1 MFGFILLVMRK
12 TLILAMIIT
21 LGSIFT
27 YLSSVGGSKHLIL
40 ALCHLIIMEIQWTYL
55 GTDVIVRSS
64 TGSISF
70 SYEEYVYGC
79 TDPVALNYD
88 ANATADDGS
97 CEYILGCTDPNYSNY
112 DPDATQDDGSCVCD
126 GTELA
131 MTMYDSYGDSWN
143 GNTYMI
149 TDAGDTS
156 VVLGEGT
163 MPDLAGGG
171 PEYPYTENVCI
182 QDDGDYAI
190 YVENHL
196 QKLVLMQRS
205 FLGIS
210 SVENGAVVLSGGA
223 PYPNGLI
230 MYLQYLCQIS
240 HLLYIEMGLF

>member
-1 MFGFILLVMRK
+1 M
-12 TLILAMIIT
+12 
-21 LGSIFT
+21 
-27 YLSSVGGSKHLIL
+27 
-40 ALCHLIIMEIQWTYL
+40 
-55 GTDVIVRSS
+55 GTDVIVSS

-190 YVENHL
+190 YVGESPAEAGSYASEVSW
-196 QKLVLMQRS
+196 VL
-205 FLGIS
+205 S

-223 PYPNGLI
+223 PYPNGGDNVFPIPLPDFTFTV
-230 MYLQYLCQIS
+230 YRDGVIS
-240 HLLYIEMGLF
+240 RRFSSSFIF

>member
-1 MFGFILLVMRK
+1 MD
-12 TLILAMIIT
+12 
-21 LGSIFT
+21 
-27 YLSSVGGSKHLIL
+27 
-40 ALCHLIIMEIQWTYL
+40 TYL

-79 TDPVALNYD
+79 TDPVASNYD

-112 DPDATQDDGSCVCD
+112 DPDATQDDGTCICD

-163 MPDLAGGG
+163 MPDLAGA
-171 PEYPYTENVCI
+171 VQIIHI
-182 QDDGDYAI
+182 QKIFVYKMMVI
-190 YVENHL
+190 MRSMLENHL
-196 QKLVLMQRS
+196 QKPVLMQAKSLGYFHLWKMVRLFYLVVHL
-205 FLGIS
+205 FL
-210 SVENGAVVLSGGA
+210 VD
-223 PYPNGLI
+223 
-230 MYLQYLCQIS
+230 
-240 HLLYIEMGLF
+240 